1 MDFLIAPTPVN
12 TPKIKAEKSLQ
23 PADTGPDDQDS
34 FGKVLQDEEK
44 KNAMEA
50 EALMM
55 AMLQKPQTTPLKMP
69 ALSGGEGGNVGLP
82 AAAATPQLVLQVMQS
97 VDLQTLVANGA
108 LLDPGA
114 VEGENS
120 IDFVSLLSEAA
131 EDSAGEP
138 LNLREWAQLQSKT
151 QVQAGD
157 IEGVQ
162 ADAEKTQ
169 RINQVTRA
177 FVQEAQAVPT
187 QVQAVETGKE
197 FLTKGVTVQSEENQT
212 VVKQENPVPN
222 PAMLGLDALTQSK
235 MNSIEPARLAEAQPR
250 LLLNQVSEQVQAM
263 WQQGNTS
270 LHFQLHPEDLGK
282 IDIRLTH
289 TSQGLG
295 VSVQTDQ
302 ASTGKLLEA
311 HLDQLRQSLQSA
323 GIQLANLQVGH
334 HQQQAQRQPWQTGKP
349 NHHGSRNAEVGKED
363 LPVNVKQIRTLNGI
377 DYRV

>member
-1 MDFLIAPTPVN
+1 MEFIIAPTPAK
-12 TPKIKAEKSLQ
+12 TPATRAEKSVQ
-23 PADTGPDDQDS
+23 PADTGSDDQVN

-55 AMLQKPQTTPLKMP
+55 AMLQKPQTSPLNMP
-69 ALSGGEGGNVGLP
+69 ALSGVEGGNVGLP
-82 AAAATPQLVLQVMQS
+82 AAAASPQLVLQVIQS
-97 VDLQTLVANGA
+97 VDLQTLAANGA
-108 LLDPGA
+108 QLDPGA
-114 VEGENS
+114 VEGEIS
-120 IDFVSLLSEAA
+120 IDFVSLLGEAA

-151 QVQAGD
+151 QVQTGD
-157 IEGVQ
+157 VEGVQ
-162 ADAEKTQ
+162 VDAEKTQ
-169 RINQVTRA
+169 RIDQVTRA

-197 FLTKGVTVQSEENQT
+197 FLTKAVTVQSEENQT

-222 PAMLGLDALTQSK
+222 PAMLGLDTLSQSK

-270 LHFQLHPEDLGK
+270 LHLQLHPKDLGK

-323 GIQLANLQVGH
+323 GIQLANLQVGQ

-349 NHHGSRNAEVGKED
+349 NHHGSRNAEGGRED
-363 LPVNVKQIRTLNGI
+363 LPVGVKQIRTSNGI